1 MDFSTSLKVACLMSG
16 STSEPCDLSA
26 TEALSLLNSR
36 DISAVELFE
45 SCVRRIDS
53 VNPSVNA
60 IVAIDAEA
68 GLARAQLADKRIA
81 ASEHSLLCGLP
92 VAIKDLEA
100 TRGLTTAYGSMEF
113 KGHVP
118 DASDPIVET
127 IAEAGA
133 NIFCKTNVPEFGA
146 GANTVNE
153 VYGATGNPFNPQK
166 TCGGSSGGSAVALA
180 TGMVPLATG
189 SDYGGSL
196 RTPASFCGVVGFRPS
211 PGVVP
216 YVHNGVGLN
225 PFVVLGPMGRTVADT
240 HLLLRAQSH
249 SDPRDPYSGSSSVVQ
264 DSLPV
269 ADLSTIKAVWS
280 TDLGCCEV
288 DHQIAACFEKRV
300 PLFAHAFKTCDNRHP
315 DFGDIHNAFE
325 VLRGV
330 FFVAGNQERLQTY
343 REILGQNVIDNT
355 EYGLDLTPSLIGSA
369 FTQQSVLYHQVL
381 EFFRKTETDVL
392 ICPAVSVSA
401 FDHSNRTVTQI
412 NDVKM
417 ATYMSWLALVYA
429 PTMALC
435 CSCVIPCGVDY
446 KGMPFGIQ
454 IVGPK
459 GTDARVLSVAAALEQ
474 LFADNA
480 ATKRP
485 LPDLEMLS
493 T

>member
-1 MDFSTSLKVACLMSG
+1 MSG
-16 STSEPCDLSA
+16 SDTELCDLSA
-26 TEALSLLNSR
+26 TEALSCLNAG
-36 DISAVELFE
+36 DITAVELFE

-53 VNPSVNA
+53 INPSVNA
-60 IVAIDAEA
+60 IVAIDTEV
-68 GLARAQLADKRIA
+68 GLAQAQLADKRIA
-81 ASEHSLLCGLP
+81 AAEQSLLCGLP

-100 TRGLTTAYGSMEF
+100 TRGLTTAQGSMEF

-118 DASDPIVET
+118 EVSDPIVDY
-127 IAEAGA
+127 IASAGG

-211 PGVVP
+211 PGLVP
-216 YVHNGVGLN
+216 YAHNGVGLN
-225 PFVVLGPMGRTVADT
+225 PFVVLGPMGRTVADA

-249 SDPRDPYSGSSSVVQ
+249 SDKRDPYSTGSSGVH
-264 DSLPV
+264 DSLPL
-269 ADLSTIKAVWS
+269 ADLSSVKAVWS
-280 TDLGCCEV
+280 IDLGCCEV
-288 DHQIAACFEKRV
+288 DRDIAACFEQRIS
-300 PLFAHAFKTCDNRHP
+300 LFTHAFKTCENRHP
-315 DFGDIHNAFE
+315 DFTNIHNTFE

-330 FFVAGNQERLQTY
+330 FFVAGNQERLETY
-343 REILGQNVIDNT
+343 REILGRNIIDNT
-355 EYGLDLTPSLIGSA
+355 EYGLDLTAGEIGAA
-369 FTQQSVLYHQVL
+369 FTQQSILYRQVL
-381 EFFRKTETDVL
+381 EFFSTTETDVL

-401 FDHSNRTVTQI
+401 FDHSQRTVTQI

-417 ATYMSWLALVYA
+417 TTYMTWLALVYA

-435 CSCVIPCGVDY
+435 CSCVIPCGVDH

-454 IVGPK
+454 VVGPK
-459 GTDARVLSVAAALEQ
+459 GTDTKVLSVAAALEQ
-474 LFADNA
+474 LLSENP

-485 LPDLEMLS
+485 LPDLKQLLN
-493 T
+493 